1 MRQGTGSG
9 QASARQ
15 FWRCV
20 ASSHCLLPLLF
31 VPGAPLSFHI
41 HFTCSFFPYF
51 PSYLSWFYFFQL
63 LFPVSV
69 LSFALRIACRPT
81 SKDPQIYKGSF
92 PFILADLIQGLIWKF
107 SAGRGSLNHGLHV
120 FTVQD
125 QENPSPAMRCSR
137 RKWPG
142 TELIVVGIA
151 SDWEKGFKAEQ
162 ALGEEEEE
170 EDKGFQKVG
179 WQMVRKNYSGS
190 QTWVGLVLLSA

>member
-1 MRQGTGSG
+1 MQIQCLQKWRADSKVRQGTGSG
-9 QASARQ
+9 PASARQ

-41 HFTCSFFPYF
+41 HFICRFFPCF

-69 LSFALRIACRPT
+69 PSFALRIACRPT

-92 PFILADLIQGLIWKF
+92 PFILVDLIQGLIWKF
-107 SAGRGSLNHGLHV
+107 NVCSSRLNHGLHV

-125 QENPSPAMRCSR
+125 QEHPSPAVICSW
-137 RKWPG
+137 RKWPD

-151 SDWEKGFKAEQ
+151 SNGEKRIQSWTG
-162 ALGEEEEE
+162 LGWI
-170 EDKGFQKVG
+170 K
-179 WQMVRKNYSGS
+179 RKR
-190 QTWVGLVLLSA
+190 